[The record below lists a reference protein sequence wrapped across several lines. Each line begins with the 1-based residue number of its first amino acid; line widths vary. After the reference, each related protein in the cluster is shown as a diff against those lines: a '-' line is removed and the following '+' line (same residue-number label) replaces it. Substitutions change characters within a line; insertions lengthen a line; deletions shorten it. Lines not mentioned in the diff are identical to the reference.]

1 MAFRRRSIRIC
12 REGAYYLLV
21 LAFVIGGA
29 TLRDINLLFVLAGL
43 MIGPLVYNWRMAAL
57 SVRWLAVR
65 RVLPDYAFAGQ
76 PFRVEIQGEN
86 LRDRMGS
93 WVLMIEDSIE
103 TDPSPNNPACGEKA
117 KAGTIIPYL
126 GARQVESSAYQL
138 MLPRRGRYR
147 FGPLLVSTRFPL
159 GLVKA
164 TAWLPQYRRMIVG
177 PRLGQLTSQWLELI
191 DSRRFGRHQAQYR
204 QGPIDGD
211 YYGLREWRAGDSK
224 RWIHWRTAAKL
235 GQLAVRQ
242 FEQQQDR
249 DLALILD
256 LWAPEV
262 PSDEQRGR
270 VELAVSLAATV
281 IDQMTRRA
289 RSHLTVGFAT
299 QPMRTWSGR
308 ATAVFG
314 RQMMER
320 LAMAQ
325 PSNGDSLAELV
336 SGVVLRMPAG
346 ARVLVVSTRG
356 DELNRLQQGE
366 GFSGKLRHQRSLSQ
380 VTWID
385 VGSPQLDLIFQ
396 MHNQTG
402 GR

>member
-1 MAFRRRSIRIC
+1 MIC
-12 REGAYYLLV
+12 REGAYYVVL
-21 LAFVIGGA
+21 LAFVVGLA

-57 SVRWLAVR
+57 SVRWLAIR
-65 RVLPDYAFAGQ
+65 RILPDYAFAGQ
-76 PFRVEIQGEN
+76 PFRVEIRGEN
-86 LRDRMGS
+86 LRYRMGS
-93 WVLMIEDSIE
+93 WVLMIEDSVVTDLGQNDPAGVKTIE
-103 TDPSPNNPACGEKA
+103 
-117 KAGTIIPYL
+117 AGAIIPYL
-126 GARQVESSAYQL
+126 GPRQVESCSYQL
-138 MLPRRGRYR
+138 TLPRRGRYR

-164 TAWLPQYRRMIVG
+164 TARLPQYRRMIVG
-177 PRLGQLTSQWLELI
+177 PRLGQLTPQWLQLI
-191 DSRRFGRHQAQYR
+191 ATRRFGQEQAQYR

-211 YYGLREWRAGDSK
+211 YYGLREWRTGDSK
-224 RWIHWRTAAKL
+224 RWIHWRTAAKI

-256 LWAPEV
+256 LWVPQS
-262 PSDEQRGR
+262 PSDEQLGR
-270 VELAVSLAATV
+270 VELAVSLTATI
-281 IDQMTRRA
+281 IDQLTRRG
-289 RSHLTVGFAT
+289 RSYLTVGFAAR
-299 QPMRTWSGR
+299 PPRTWSGR

-325 PSNGDSLAELV
+325 AGSDDSLAELLG
-336 SGVVLRMPAG
+336 GVVLRTG
-346 ARVLVVSTRG
+346 ARVLVISTRG
-356 DELNRLQQGE
+356 DELGQLQGA
-366 GFSGKLRHQRSLSQ
+366 SGKLRHQRALSN

-385 VGSPQLDLIFQ
+385 IGTPQLDLIFQ
-396 MHNQTG
+396 MHEQVG